1 MAILAIGNK
10 IMAKKLVNKSLKIT
24 FRLSDDGAAS
34 LESDTYILKL
44 RLYVAIKVDILTLVH
59 VVLLSKLSI
68 PALKSLDIASN
79 L

>member
-1 MAILAIGNK
+1 MVILVMNNK

-24 FRLSDDGAAS
+24 FRLSDNSITS
-34 LESDTYILKL
+34 LESDIYILKL
-44 RLYVAIKVDILTLVH
+44 RLYIAVKISILILIR

-68 PALKSLDIASN
+68 LVLKSLNIASN